1 MLSNI
6 GKLYIKRKEISRSFS
21 LRLCVYNTD
30 IRRRDFAL
38 DLARGRLTSQNALK
52 KVGSPTAKI

>member
-21 LRLCVYNTD
+21 LRLYVYNTD

-38 DLARGRLTSQNALK
+38 DLALGRLTSQNALK

>member
-6 GKLYIKRKEISRSFS
+6 GKLYIKRKEISPRFS

-30 IRRRDFAL
+30 IRRRYFAL